1 MEGDEQNQEAF
12 ERKLEI
18 KNVGEYGIRA
28 AKYKEKFK
36 LNNYCVHP
44 FKYRGV
50 SCRGKM
56 NSCHIPRHSLATSRI
71 LRYNFS
77 YLVSH
82 KDFSTE
88 TVKTKEVEK

>member
-12 ERKLEI
+12 ERKLEK
-18 KNVGEYGIRA
+18 KNVREYGILA
-28 AKYKEKFK
+28 AVNLEKFK
-36 LNNYCVHP
+36 LNNCCVHP
-44 FKYRGV
+44 FKYRGF

-56 NSCHIPRHSLATSRI
+56 NSFHISRKTLATPRI
-71 LRYNFS
+71 LRYIFS

-82 KDFSTE
+82 KDVSTE